1 MPEAMTMRHEFVAA
15 IDGTVLAIDA
25 RVGSQDAADKMIPGL
40 TPLDET
46 APSVP

>member
-1 MPEAMTMRHEFVAA
+1 MTLQHELVAG
-15 IDGTVLAIDA
+15 IDGTVLVIHTRD
-25 RVGSQDAADKMIPGL
+25 GSKVAADAMFPRL